1 MRVCVC
7 PRRRQTLEVL
17 DLKPHFSSAKFELLP
32 YLVRKQFLKKDNLP
46 PRAGGGG
53 SGRGGAPLPTG
64 ERSSSLS
71 AERSSGEVCHRR
83 TPPALASLP
92 HTTSAISGWPS
103 HGCSSSRCDRHG
115 SATCDRALQDDS
127 LRRHREA
134 AHSPPSRVWRD
145 AALLPDARPS
155 LPSTRPT
162 TSTARGLVGSAQARA
177 RGPAVRSRMP

>member
-92 HTTSAISGWPS
+92 HPTS
-103 HGCSSSRCDRHG
+103 
-115 SATCDRALQDDS
+115 TCLT
-127 LRRHREA
+127 A
-134 AHSPPSRVWRD
+134 AHHQRHQRLAVPR
-145 AALLPDARPS
+145 LLFKP
-155 LPSTRPT
+155 L
-162 TSTARGLVGSAQARA
+162 
-177 RGPAVRSRMP
+177 